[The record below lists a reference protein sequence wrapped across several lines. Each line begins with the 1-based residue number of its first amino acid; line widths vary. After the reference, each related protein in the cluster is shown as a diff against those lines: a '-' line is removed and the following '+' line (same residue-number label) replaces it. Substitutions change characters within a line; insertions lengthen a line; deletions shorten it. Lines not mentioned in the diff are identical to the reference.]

1 MKQINIWLMVAEN
14 IPKLGIYIKLQILE
28 ALQTLRR
35 INTMRSIPEHIK
47 IKLLDQ

>member
-1 MKQINIWLMVAEN
+1 MKQINILVMVAEN

-28 ALQTLRR
+28 ASQTLCR
-35 INTMRSIPEHIK
+35 INTMKSTPERIK